1 MKKIAIIIVLA
12 SALFS
17 CRKSAEGEFIIEG
30 EVNDLPNGKYVVLQK
45 QDDSLGS
52 INVDTT
58 KLKDG
63 KFTFTGKVS
72 EPKMHI
78 ITILGEK
85 SSAYVILESGD
96 IKIKMDKDSIQKN
109 EYGGTF
115 NNDELQKFTKET
127 YKFAKKLETFEKVNR
142 PKAIVA
148 QQFNKTEV
156 LKKIQANYD
165 KLAKESKDFT
175 LNYIKENNDS
185 FISVLLIKS
194 MFNDFD
200 PNLKEI
206 QNYYSSLSDELKSS
220 SEGKSLQKLIKKFS
234 IPDSGKRAP
243 DFSAKTPEGKVLSLK
258 ESLGKVT
265 IIDFWASW
273 CGPCR
278 KENPNVVK
286 LYKEFHTKGLNI
298 IGVSLDKDAKK
309 WKKAILDDK
318 LTWNHVS
325 NLQEWNDPIAK
336 LYAVNSIPQTF
347 ILNKYGVIVARD
359 LTGDAL
365 RNKVIEIL
373 NTK

>member
-1 MKKIAIIIVLA
+1 MKKIAILIVLV
-12 SALFS
+12 STLFS

-63 KFTFTGKVS
+63 KFIFTGKAS
-72 EPKMHI
+72 EPKMHVI
-78 ITILGEK
+78 NILGEK

-109 EYGGTF
+109 EYGGTH

-148 QQFNKTEV
+148 QQFKKTEV

-165 KLAKESKDFT
+165 KLAKESSDFT

-194 MFNDFD
+194 MFNNFD

-206 QNYYSSLSDELKSS
+206 QSYYSSLSDELKKT
-220 SEGKSLQKLIKKFS
+220 SEGKSLEKLIKKFA
-234 IPDSGKRAP
+234 IPDSGKKAP

-286 LYKEFHTKGLNI
+286 LYNEFHEKGLNI
-298 IGVSLDKDAKK
+298 IGVSLDKDAEK
-309 WKKAILDDK
+309 WKKAIADDQ

-359 LTGDAL
+359 LTGEAL